1 MRRRASEPKT
11 RCAGGF
17 GESTTERSYSEAV
30 KVGASLDQVAET
42 MVHLWF
48 AALPDWQRT
57 AAVAGSSEPVI

>member
-1 MRRRASEPKT
+1 MRRRASGPKT

-17 GESTTERSYSEAV
+17 GESTTDRSFYEAG

-48 AALPDWQRT
+48 AALPD
-57 AAVAGSSEPVI
+57 